1 MMLKLL
7 CHISDRERDRDRGE
21 RGGVGERGNTRRNR
35 SRDRSPRRSRSP
47 ESHRARR
54 RSRSRS
60 PGKKQRS
67 RRRKCSLYWDVP
79 PPGMHRYILNEIQR
93 RKKQVE
99 TKIRII
105 L

>member
-1 MMLKLL
+1 MPFDF
-7 CHISDRERDRDRGE
+7 ISDRERGE

-35 SRDRSPRRSRSP
+35 SRDRSRSSSPRSRRRSP
-47 ESHRARR
+47 DSHRGRR

-60 PGKKQRS
+60 PKKLRS

-79 PPGMHRYILNEIQR
+79 PPGLYTKFSILISLNLQNEFY
-93 RKKQVE
+93 
-99 TKIRII
+99 